1 LPGTAEA
8 PGAPATRRERGG
20 ARAATVF
27 VLDAGEK
34 PQPVR
39 VRQGITD
46 GQFVEIRDGLTEGQA
61 VVTGI
66 ADPAARNAAPRGGA
80 SPAANPFS
88 PARPQRRQR

>member
-1 LPGTAEA
+1 M
-8 PGAPATRRERGG
+8 RRERGG
-20 ARAATVF
+20 ARAAATVF
-27 VLDAGEK
+27 ILDAGEK

-66 ADPAARNAAPRGGA
+66 ADPAAPRNAAPRGGA

>member
-1 LPGTAEA
+1 M
-8 PGAPATRRERGG
+8 
-20 ARAATVF
+20 VF
-27 VLDAGEK
+27 VLDTTEK

-61 VVTGI
+61 VITGI
-66 ADPAARNAAPRGGA
+66 ADPAAPRNAPPRGAG